1 MDLLTFGSISYR
13 PGQAFV
19 SSVSVSSSISKSSSE
34 VLNQKPTTQFKGP
47 GLVKVDI
54 TLRLHEMLLRR
65 DILEEQQKWIS
76 LQESGQASPLLVG
89 GSQYAQN
96 PMLLAECKLS
106 NPQYGYEGQI
116 LSAELSLSFQEYIP
130 ATEAGAVTGGQ
141 ASTSLGLDISG
152 SGGADYYQVQNYT
165 QEEKIS
171 MKRTLPGFGLEM
183 AIRFANAAIKGEIS

>member
-34 VLNQKPTTQFKGP
+34 VLNQKPATQVKGP
-47 GLVKVDI
+47 GLIKVDL
-54 TLRLHEMLLRR
+54 TLKLHQSLFHQ
-65 DILEEQQKWIS
+65 DILEEHKKWIS

-130 ATEAGAVTGGQ
+130 AAEVGTAAGGQ
-141 ASTSLGLDISG
+141 GGTSPGLVSSG
-152 SGGADYYQVQNYT
+152 SGVADYYQVQDYT
-165 QEEKIS
+165 QEEKGKV
-171 MKRTLPGFGLEM
+171 KRKVSGLVSSLVDR
-183 AIRFANAAIKGEIS
+183 IGQITQGVQS